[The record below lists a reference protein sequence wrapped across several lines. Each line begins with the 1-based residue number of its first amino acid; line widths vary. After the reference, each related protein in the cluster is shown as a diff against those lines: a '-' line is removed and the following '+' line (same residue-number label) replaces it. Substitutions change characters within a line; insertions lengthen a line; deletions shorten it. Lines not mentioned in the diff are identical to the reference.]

1 MNLLAFESSTRL
13 GSVALFQ
20 NGQCTHFK
28 ESDIQRSH
36 SENLQFFAVEIV
48 KRAGLSFSDID
59 CFATGIGPGSF
70 TGIRVS
76 LNAVKTFSYAFS
88 KPLVQVDSLHA
99 LAFQNQTA
107 DLPLL
112 PLINA
117 YKNMSYYGVY
127 RQAQGLLST
136 EVQPS
141 VIQMKQI
148 GQILTQP
155 HLTFGDGYLAYEKF
169 IPDSLKSKMIR
180 PQNPQDYPHAKSIGV
195 LGLEK
200 LKKGLTLDW
209 KLLNP
214 LYIRSSE
221 AEETAQGIVWS
232 PLDFKE

>member
-20 NGQCTHFK
+20 NGECTFFK
-28 ESDIQRSH
+28 ESEIQRSH
-36 SENLQFFAVEIV
+36 SENLQYFAVEII
-48 KRAGLSFSDID
+48 KQAGIKFSDID

-76 LNAVKTFSYAFS
+76 LNSVKTLSYAFS

-99 LAFQNQTA
+99 LAYQNQSA

-127 RQAQGLLST
+127 QQTQGQLSAK
-136 EVQPS
+136 VQPS
-141 VIQMKQI
+141 VIQMKQVS
-148 GQILTQP
+148 QILTQP

-169 IPDSLKSKMIR
+169 IPESLKSKMIR
-180 PQNPQDYPHAKSIGV
+180 PQNPQDYPHAKSIGI

-200 LKKGLTLDW
+200 LKQGLTLDW